1 MTPPVD
7 LSLRVEHAAGRGE
20 GVQAIPGGAPAGQA
34 APGSR
39 QGPAPHLCH
48 RSSGGRGTNHLRAA
62 QLGHS
67 NPATTLR
74 HYAHWIPRGD
84 KARIDL
90 LAEARGC
97 ARGGKREGIV
107 EGGRAWEEQGG
118 EDG

>member
-84 KARIDL
+84 NAWIDL
-90 LAEARGC
+90 LAEARNS
-97 ARGGKREGIV
+97 ASGGKTVAPV
-107 EGGRAWEEQGG
+107 EAGNAC
-118 EDG
+118 DVHVVS